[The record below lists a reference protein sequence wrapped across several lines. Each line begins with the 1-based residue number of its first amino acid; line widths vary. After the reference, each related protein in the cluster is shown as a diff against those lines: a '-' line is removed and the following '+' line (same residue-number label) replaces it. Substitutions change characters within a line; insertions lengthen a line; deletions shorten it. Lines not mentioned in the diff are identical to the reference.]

1 MKKYILND
9 SSKKEVKVGDTL
21 SCSIIVS
28 KSNLPKL
35 IEKGI
40 IKDVTPITWN
50 TIIKSIESKPG
61 YVTGTI
67 DSLYY
72 ISSISLFHLMLRE
85 AAILMDQ
92 KYEGHIK
99 ECGEVYVMST
109 VMSLKIGKL
118 LVDSKTT
125 FESFAAFR
133 TSEDIEKARQILMP
147 LIEKIYDI

>member
-9 SSKKEVKVGDTL
+9 SYKKEVKVGDTL

-50 TIIKSIESKPG
+50 TIIKSIENKPG
-61 YVTGTI
+61 YVIGTI

-72 ISSISLFHLMLRE
+72 VSPISLFHLMLRE
-85 AAILMDQ
+85 VAILMDQ
-92 KYEGHIK
+92 RYEGHIK
-99 ECGEVYVMST
+99 ECGEVYILTT
-109 VMSLKIGKL
+109 VQSLRIAKYNIN
-118 LVDSKTT
+118 DDTT